1 MLLGFILGGML
12 EDNLRRALLIWDGS
26 YDFLWQRPLTATI
39 MMVTLI
45 IILTPVFSALFKRAR
60 GKR

>member
-1 MLLGFILGGML
+1 ML